1 MANTQLLKPVIHGIF
16 KLKQSPKQNKLQTR
30 EGPSGIQSICDFSGI
45 VYRTEP
51 EKIFLANE
59 PEFSL

>member
-1 MANTQLLKPVIHGIF
+1 MANAQLLKPESFVLSF
-16 KLKQSPKQNKLQTR
+16 LLKKKQNKSTADR
-30 EGPSGIQSICDFSGI
+30 ENPSGFQSICDFSGI

-51 EKIFLANE
+51 EKIFPANK